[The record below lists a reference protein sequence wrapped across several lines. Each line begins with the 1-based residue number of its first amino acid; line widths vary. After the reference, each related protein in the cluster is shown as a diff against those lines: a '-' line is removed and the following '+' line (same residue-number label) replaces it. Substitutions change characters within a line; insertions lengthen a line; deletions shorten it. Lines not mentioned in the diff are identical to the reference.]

1 MAHAVAETQRLPLG
15 KEGGILARAMAKP
28 YSLAVVVAI
37 VAQALAKAC
46 LEAVAIVAGA
56 LAKALSEA
64 V

>member
-28 YSLAVVVAI
+28 SSLVVVAI